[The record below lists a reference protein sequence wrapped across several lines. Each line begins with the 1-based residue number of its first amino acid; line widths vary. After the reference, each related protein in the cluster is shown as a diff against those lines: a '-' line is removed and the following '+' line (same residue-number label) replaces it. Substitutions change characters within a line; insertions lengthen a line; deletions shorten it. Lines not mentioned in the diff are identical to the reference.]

1 MDFPFNHTMFPFA
14 QFKLA
19 ENYQDSEEYK
29 SMKIRFHVV
38 LEYKEEEVWS
48 LVKIIKLV
56 SITPDVIFEGV
67 VQNYRYKV
75 VRANY
80 TLYKFTIVDFPL
92 MNLND
97 LITVTKI
104 MGDMNNDRVQDKA
117 SYIIRYSHI
126 KSFVCYYA
134 HLSLTD
140 FEFPTTFNKKLKVP
154 MSIFKGN
161 LNADDYE
168 DGEILM
174 KSKGVMFQGKNMKG
188 GKKKYFFHIDDK

>member
-1 MDFPFNHTMFPFA
+1 MFPFA

-126 KSFVCYYA
+126 KSFINCYFVR
-134 HLSLTD
+134 LTLRD
-140 FEFPTTFNKKLKVP
+140 YKFTTSFKKKSKVP
-154 MSIFKGN
+154 ESISKGK
-161 LNADDYE
+161 LNIDDYAY
-168 DGEILM
+168 GEIVN
-174 KSKGVMFQGKNMKG
+174 KRKGAVF
-188 GKKKYFFHIDDK
+188 